1 MCPRVS
7 TGSWSHRTRARLHDD
22 GLSDGG
28 HCFLQ
33 VGNQGGDLHHH
44 HVALKQHDNTS
55 RHSAPPT
62 HRAGGGAGEGGGA
75 NSKTTQAVIQRLP
88 LTGLG
93 EGQTAWH
100 KLSLCASHITGLGEG
115 QGGQTE
121 GQTAWQ
127 HITQHLPHHW
137 AGGGAGGS
145 DRGANSMTTQDITQR
160 LPHHWAG
167 GGGPEG
173 QKAKLT
179 VLNKHTFN
187 YFFLGG
193 GSRSK
198 GQKAKITVSN
208 KYPLFKNLKYFIVPC
223 RKFRSPFSGK
233 AQQSQERCYPFLSMC
248 AVFLCVQTMVWGFF
262 MFTQM
267 LMHMNARG
275 DCTDTVRVCTESWL
289 GEKSHATHG
298 TWTGV
303 STAPGLSVRTEL
315 NPHQM

>member
-115 QGGQTE
+115 QGGQTC
-121 GQTAWQ
+121 QS
-127 HITQHLPHHW
+127 P
-137 AGGGAGGS
+137 
-145 DRGANSMTTQDITQR
+145 
-160 LPHHWAG
+160 
-167 GGGPEG
+167 
-173 QKAKLT
+173 KL
-179 VLNKHTFN
+179 LEA
-187 YFFLGG
+187 
-193 GSRSK
+193 R
-198 GQKAKITVSN
+198 
-208 KYPLFKNLKYFIVPC
+208 PC
-223 RKFRSPFSGK
+223 SCMK
-233 AQQSQERCYPFLSMC
+233 Q
-248 AVFLCVQTMVWGFF
+248 
-262 MFTQM
+262 
-267 LMHMNARG
+267 
-275 DCTDTVRVCTESWL
+275 L
-289 GEKSHATHG
+289 GEV
-298 TWTGV
+298 WTGQLKINWDDKNILLF
-303 STAPGLSVRTEL
+303 SSGIFYMKCSMFYMLIGKK
-315 NPHQM
+315 